1 MRLAFKIALRF
12 LTSSKGQTLFIAI
25 GIAVGVSVQ
34 IFIGSL
40 IQGLQAGLVDTTIGN
55 SSQITLTKETEVYD
69 DYNQTINTVK
79 NVEGVTEVSI
89 NTTAPSFLID
99 GEDTYPVVYRGFELK
114 SAEGIYEFKERL
126 YSGRLPNKENEIV
139 LGKDLNEEI
148 DMKLGDKIILRNV
161 VGIED
166 EFLVVGFFDFKVRA
180 LNESWIIG
188 NYQDVQTFF
197 GFEDEI
203 SSIEIQVEDVFEA
216 DLIAT
221 DIEGLIDNDYIVTNW
236 KAENEELLSG
246 LNGQSVSS
254 YMIQVFVIISVVLGI
269 ASVLAISVVQKS
281 RQIGILKAMGIKDST
296 SSLIFL
302 LQGFMLGVFGG
313 VLGILLGFG
322 LLYSFTAFALNPD
335 GTPVVPV
342 LINFNFIGFSA
353 LVAITASTLAALIPA
368 RRSSKLNP
376 IEVIK
381 NG

>member
-148 DMKLGDKIILRNV
+148 EMKLGDKIILRNV

>member
-148 DMKLGDKIILRNV
+148 EMKLGEKIILRNV

-216 DLIAT
+216 DLIAA

>member
-99 GEDTYPVVYRGFELK
+99 GDDTYPVVYRGFELK